1 MELSAYI
8 QILKRRKL
16 VVIVTL
22 AVALV
27 VALVISAQL
36 PSTYKATATLRIL
49 TATSG
54 SADYLQYDV
63 RYAERLMNTYANLA
77 TSQPVLDELAHRLN
91 VAEAPKA
98 TVSLITNTEL
108 LEVEVEDRDPALAR
122 DAANTLSEILIAEAR
137 ARYEELSRTTSDTLS
152 VELARSQ
159 AELEQTR
166 QDYETALAADY
177 PDAEQIQILRD
188 TLTLREGRY
197 TTLLAQY
204 ERVRALVE
212 LQAPSISVVEPAR
225 TPQSP
230 SQPQKPLIIGLAAL
244 LGLSGGLGL
253 AFLLEALDTRIYA
266 KAQIVSLSGRPVL
279 GEVPT
284 LSRQRHAGFFRDY
297 SIQQEAVHRL
307 SVGLFP
313 PESIRERR
321 PVRKVLLVT
330 SAMLG
335 DGKSTLT
342 ANLGLAVARS
352 GYKTL
357 LMDAD
362 ARRPAL
368 HRIFDLPNDSGL
380 STILAGETE
389 VKLGQTIHL
398 SEHER
403 LHVLTSGPWTP
414 DFFALLGSA
423 AMADLRNTLLEY
435 FDVILIDSPAF
446 LAVADGAILASLVD
460 SVLLVLRL
468 GHVRRDMLSSMLE
481 QLTNLNVQSID
492 IVLNCTPSSDAHRDY
507 RPDAKALRRSA
518 QRRESSSPGRQDS
531 QGAPRPLPDA
541 AGEEGA
547 DA

>member
-1 MELSAYI
+1 VELSGYL

-22 AVALV
+22 VTALV
-27 VALVISAQL
+27 VAVAISSQL
-36 PSTYKATATLRIL
+36 PSTYKATATLRML
-49 TATSG
+49 TSTSG

-77 TSQPVLDELAHRLN
+77 TSQPVLDELAQQLN
-91 VAEAPKA
+91 LAEAPKA
-98 TVSLITNTEL
+98 TVSMITNTEL
-108 LEVEVEDRDPALAR
+108 LEIGVEDSDPELAR

-137 ARYEELSRTTSDTLS
+137 ARYEELSKTTSDTLS
-152 VELARSQ
+152 AELAQSQ

-166 QDYETALAADY
+166 QDYETALGADY

-188 TLTLREGRY
+188 LLTLREGRY

-204 ERVRALVE
+204 ERIRALVE

-225 TPQSP
+225 TPRTP
-230 SQPQKPLIIGLAAL
+230 SQPQKPLIVGLAAL
-244 LGLSGGLGL
+244 LGLFGGLGL
-253 AFLLEALDTRIYA
+253 AFLLEALDTRIYS
-266 KAQIVSLSGRPVL
+266 KEQIVSLSGFPIL
-279 GEVPT
+279 GEIPA
-284 LSRQRHAGFFRDY
+284 LSRQRRAGFFSDF

-307 SVGLFP
+307 SVNLFP
-313 PESIRERR
+313 PEAIRNRR
-321 PVRKVLLVT
+321 SARQVLLVT
-330 SAMLG
+330 SATLG

-342 ANLGLAVARS
+342 ANLGVAVARS

-357 LMDAD
+357 LIDAD

-368 HRIFDLPNDSGL
+368 HRIFGLPNDSGL

-423 AMADLRNTLLEY
+423 AMADLRSTLLEY

-468 GHVRRDMLSSMLE
+468 GHVRRDTILALLE
-481 QLTNLNVQSID
+481 QLTNLDIESID
-492 IVLNCTPSSDAHRDY
+492 IVLNCAPNRDAHRDY
-507 RPDAKALRRSA
+507 RPKAKVAPRSS
-518 QRRESSSPGRQDS
+518 QRREKSSPGRPDS
-531 QGAPRPLPDA
+531 RDA
-541 AGEEGA
+541 AHQVA
-547 DA
+547 DAFAEEEADA

>member
-1 MELSAYI
+1 VELSAYV

-22 AVALV
+22 TVALV

-77 TSQPVLDELAHRLN
+77 TSQPVLDELARQLN
-91 VAEAPKA
+91 LAEAPKA
-98 TVSLITNTEL
+98 TVSMITNTEL
-108 LEVEVEDRDPALAR
+108 LEVSVEDRDPDLAR
-122 DAANTLSEILIAEAR
+122 DAANKLSEILISEAR
-137 ARYEELSRTTSDTLS
+137 ARYEELSKTTSDTLS

-166 QDYETALAADY
+166 QDYEAALAADY
-177 PDAEQIQILRD
+177 PDTEQIQILRD
-188 TLTLREGRY
+188 ILTLREGRY

-253 AFLLEALDTRIYA
+253 AFLLEALDTRVYS
-266 KAQIVSLSGRPVL
+266 KEQIVSLSGFPIL

-284 LSRQRHAGFFRDY
+284 LSRQRRAGFFREH
-297 SIQQEAVHRL
+297 SIQQEAIHRL
-307 SVGLFP
+307 SVSLFP
-313 PESIRERR
+313 PESIRDRR
-321 PVRKVLLVT
+321 PVRQVLLVT

-352 GYKTL
+352 GHKTL
-357 LMDAD
+357 LIDAD
-362 ARRPAL
+362 ARRPTL

-380 STILAGETE
+380 SNLLAGEIG
-389 VKLGQTIHL
+389 LDQAIHVREL
-398 SEHER
+398 KR

-423 AMADLRNTLLEY
+423 AMADLRNTLTQS
-435 FDVILIDSPAF
+435 FDVIMIDSPAF

-468 GHVRRDMLSSMLE
+468 GHVRPDTISSMLE

-492 IVLNCTPSSDAHRDY
+492 IVLNCSLSSDAHRDY
-507 RPDAKALRRSA
+507 RPDVKATLRSS
-518 QRRESSSPGRQDS
+518 QRREGSSPSRPSS
-531 QGAPRPLPDA
+531 QGAPRQKPDS